1 MRRHYLWGKKLIC
14 AVLCASLIIPAAGCA
29 QGGNGDSAGGSGSAT
44 AGIEQAGTG
53 EAQNGAGQS
62 GSAQNGTEQTGA
74 AQDGTAQED
83 NIENA
88 LRIAGRDGK
97 TVTPAEKDETVYVKA
112 DPYGRPT
119 ETTAEVIL
127 SKIAGVDPVEDRSDL
142 TDIKNTE
149 GDEEYESL
157 GEGRYV
163 WENHGEDIHYKGISD
178 RKIPVD
184 VDVTYYLEGQE
195 VTAEE
200 IAGKTGEVRI
210 RFDYENHTDVPFMA
224 LSAVLLSGDIF
235 SDVEAENGRV
245 IDFGDQKAVI
255 GYAFP
260 GLGSS
265 LKLAAYEPTEEFEL
279 PEFVEITAHAEAFEL
294 DFTATVV
301 STGLFDEV
309 EDEDLAD
316 LEDMADDMEELTDAS
331 KELKDAAGEL
341 ADGGGEFGDY
351 LSEYFD
357 GISQISDGSDALDEG
372 LMALAENIGAITEG
386 SAALQTGL
394 AQVDKSLSQIDLSE
408 LSSKESEA
416 AAQAAAAALQSLGQ
430 NTAAL
435 GEKLAAVQAA
445 AGGLATY
452 REYLTA
458 YGAQV
463 EALKTAV
470 GDNPAPVLSELA
482 PEAASALN
490 EEASAQANAVLKEAA
505 QKAAEDAVEE
515 AVSPAVEEGIAAGV
529 EKIAAKVAETAAENA
544 AQGTADAAID
554 DVREGIEESDA
565 LDSLGLTPEQIAAA
579 KEQLIKEIE
588 GRIETV
594 PGDTSALASETASEV
609 SGGISSEV
617 AGRITD
623 KINGGISVDPDA
635 VEISLDEL
643 LAQTLAAMQEELDT
657 RYGNIA
663 AARDA
668 VGELTLP
675 DMSALSGEQVGGI
688 SGILTEMGNSL
699 AVVSAYAQGISSSA
713 ESLKGLAA
721 GMEKLKTGISE
732 LSEGSAKLAGGLEL
746 FKEALSL
753 AAEGSG
759 ELSGALR
766 EVASAGGE
774 LDSAFSELVDGMG
787 EFADGVSEFD
797 EEGIQ
802 SLAELTGPEY
812 LDVIR
817 SVRAAR
823 DAEHSYT
830 NFSGI
835 CEGQKG
841 SVRFI
846 IETEEISAGD

>member
-1 MRRHYLWGKKLIC
+1 MRRHNLWGKKLIC
-14 AVLCASLIIPAAGCA
+14 AVLCASLVLPAAGCA
-29 QGGNGDSAGGSGSAT
+29 QGRSGDGAGGSGSAAVGT
-44 AGIEQAGTG
+44 EQGRSGDGAGGSDSAAAGTEQAGSGNEGG
-53 EAQNGAGQS
+53 ENTFLNAGW
-62 GSAQNGTEQTGA
+62 N
-74 AQDGTAQED
+74 
-83 NIENA
+83 
-88 LRIAGRDGK
+88 GK
-97 TVTPAEKDETVYVKA
+97 TAIPGEKEETVYVKA
-112 DPYGRPT
+112 DPYGRT
-119 ETTAEVIL
+119 RETSVEVIL
-127 SKIAGVDPVEDRSDL
+127 SKIAGTDPVEDRSDL
-142 TDIKNTE
+142 ADIKNTE
-149 GDEEYESL
+149 GDEEYESI

-163 WENHGEDIHYKGISD
+163 WENHGEDIHYKGTSD
-178 RKIPVD
+178 KKLPVD

-200 IAGKTGEVRI
+200 IAGRTGEVRI
-210 RFDYENHTDVPFMA
+210 RFDYGNNTDVPFMA
-224 LSAVLLSGDIF
+224 LSAVLLSGDVF
-235 SDVEAENGRV
+235 SDVEVTNGRV

-260 GLGSS
+260 GLLSS
-265 LKLAAYEPTEEFEL
+265 LKLADYEPTEEIEL

-316 LEDMADDMEELTDAS
+316 LEDMADDMKELTDASEELTDAA
-331 KELKDAAGEL
+331 EEL

-357 GISQISDGSDALDEG
+357 GISQISDGTDALDEG
-372 LMALAENIGAITEG
+372 LMALAKNIGAITEG

-394 AQVDKSLSQIDLSE
+394 SQVDKTLSQIDLSA

-430 NTAAL
+430 NTAVL
-435 GEKLAAVQAA
+435 GEKLAAVQKAA
-445 AGGLATY
+445 EGLATY

-458 YGAQV
+458 YGEHV
-463 EALKTAV
+463 EALKKAV
-470 GDNPAPVLSELA
+470 SDNPAPVLTELA

-490 EEASAQANAVLKEAA
+490 GEASAQANTVLREAA
-505 QKAAEDAVEE
+505 EKAVEE
-515 AVSPAVEEGIAAGV
+515 AVAPAVEEGIAAGV
-529 EKIAAKVAETAAENA
+529 EKTAAKVAETAAENA
-544 AQGTADAAID
+544 ASLTADAAKDSAQESIEKSEAL
-554 DVREGIEESDA
+554 EG
-565 LDSLGLTPEQIAAA
+565 LGLTTEQIAAA
-579 KEQLIKEIE
+579 KEQLIKEIRD
-588 GRIETV
+588 RIEAV
-594 PGDTSALASETASEV
+594 PGDTSALASETAAEV
-609 SGGISSEV
+609 SGGISSQV
-617 AGRITD
+617 ADRITD
-623 KINGGISVDPDA
+623 KISSGISVEPDS

-643 LAQTLAAMQEELDT
+643 LAQTLAGMQEELDK
-657 RYGNIA
+657 RYGNITEA
-663 AARDA
+663 GDE

-675 DMSALSGEQVGGI
+675 DMSALSEEQVGGI

-721 GMEKLKTGISE
+721 GMEKLKSGVSE
-732 LSEGSAKLAGGLEL
+732 LSEGSAKLTGGLEL

-753 AAEGSG
+753 AAEGSE
-759 ELSGALR
+759 ELSDALR
-766 EVASAGGE
+766 KVASAGGE
-774 LDSAFSELVDGMG
+774 LDSAFGELVEGMG

-835 CEGQKG
+835 CDGQKG